1 MNRRTIIKAEQ
12 IARMV
17 VKGMPATKIAIEL
30 GMSYDGVQRI
40 LRNPDYLLIEEGVRK
55 GTLSKMDARLEKR
68 AEMGDEVED
77 AVPEALGI
85 LLENVRKKRDLKAA
99 LELLDRDP
107 QRQFAK
113 SKPAA
118 LPQAASQPSLGSL
131 PSDALDEAIKQA
143 DLTHNILKTNPQPT
157 AKPAEA

>member
-1 MNRRTIIKAEQ
+1 MQRRVEMKAEQ
-12 IARMV
+12 IARMI
-17 VKGMPATKIAIEL
+17 VKGMKGTQIAIEL
-30 GMSYDGVQRI
+30 GMSYDGVCRI
-40 LRNPDYLLIEEGVRK
+40 LRNPDYLRIEEGIRK
-55 GTLSKMDARLEKR
+55 GVLGKMDARLAKR
-68 AEMGDEVED
+68 AEMGEDMED

-113 SKPAA
+113 AKPAA
-118 LPQAASQPSLGSL
+118 QPAALGQPTLGSL
-131 PSDALDEAIKQA
+131 PSEALAQAIQDA
-143 DLTHNILKTNPQPT
+143 DLTHNILQTTKQ

>member
-1 MNRRTIIKAEQ
+1 MQRRVEMKAEQ
-12 IARMV
+12 IARMI
-17 VKGMPATKIAIEL
+17 VKGMKGTQIAIEL
-30 GMSYDGVQRI
+30 GMSYDGVCRI
-40 LRNPDYLLIEEGVRK
+40 LRNPDYLRIEEGIRK
-55 GTLSKMDARLEKR
+55 GVLGKMDARLAKR
-68 AEMGDEVED
+68 AEMGEDMED

-113 SKPAA
+113 AKPAA
-118 LPQAASQPSLGSL
+118 QAAAVQPTFGSL
-131 PSDALDEAIKQA
+131 PSEALAQAIQDA
-143 DLTHNILKTNPQPT
+143 DLTHNILQTTKQ